1 MAIATKF
8 HYFFSLKLTHGYLIF
23 SVEKWDIFEKVMDY
37 TYNKH
42 IKSDPTLH
50 PVLMSEAAVSQVKAN
65 TDIENYHKFYFL
77 FVKSRL
83 NWIPGPGSKSRVS

>member
-1 MAIATKF
+1 
-8 HYFFSLKLTHGYLIF
+8 
-23 SVEKWDIFEKVMDY
+23 MDY

-65 TDIENYHKFYFL
+65 TDIENYHEFYFP

-83 NWIPGPGSKSRVS
+83 NWILDQGPNLGSAGISGSRGPENGVARWQ